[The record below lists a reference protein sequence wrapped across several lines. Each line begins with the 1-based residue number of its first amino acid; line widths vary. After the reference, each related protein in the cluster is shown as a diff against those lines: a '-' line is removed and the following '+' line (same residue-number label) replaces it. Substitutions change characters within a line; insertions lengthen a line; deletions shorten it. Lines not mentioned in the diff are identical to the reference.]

1 MPVRARSAD
10 PYGDLDV
17 IDSRAPRTNQAVVG
31 VGALLTVITGW
42 WGFVGLLALQLAV
55 GLRFGRQYC
64 VPCRLY
70 FSLIQPLLGE
80 GLVEDSRPPRFA
92 NQVGV
97 TVLTASTAAYALG
110 LPLLGAGLAVLV
122 AALALLAAA
131 TGFCLGCEIYR
142 VAAKLMGVRGGHLRQ
157 IDLSDVGIE
166 RPEPG
171 LVVAFGHPL
180 CTDCQALEAEVRASG
195 RPLVSID
202 VRRERGLARKYGI
215 SVVPTAVSVAAD
227 GQVIGRLAG

>member
-10 PYGDLDV
+10 PYRDLDV
-17 IDSRAPRTNQAVVG
+17 IDARAPRLNQAIVG
-31 VGALLTVITGW
+31 LGSLLTVVTGW
-42 WGFVGLLALQLAV
+42 WGFVALLALQLAV

-64 VPCRLY
+64 LPCRLY
-70 FSLIQPLLGE
+70 FGLVQPRLGE
-80 GLVEDSRPPRFA
+80 GPVEDSRPPRFA

-97 TVLTASTAAYALG
+97 TVLTASTLAYAVG
-110 LPLLGAGLAVLV
+110 LPLLGAGLATLV
-122 AALALLAAA
+122 AALALLAAT

-142 VAAKLMGVRGGHLRQ
+142 LGAKVLGVRGGHLRR
-157 IDLSDVGIE
+157 IDLSDVGIT

-180 CTDCQALEAEVRASG
+180 CSDCHALEAEVRASG

-202 VRRERGLARKYGI
+202 VRQERGLARKYGI
-215 SVVPTAVSVAAD
+215 SVVPTAVTVAAD
-227 GQVIGRLAG
+227 GQVIGRLTG